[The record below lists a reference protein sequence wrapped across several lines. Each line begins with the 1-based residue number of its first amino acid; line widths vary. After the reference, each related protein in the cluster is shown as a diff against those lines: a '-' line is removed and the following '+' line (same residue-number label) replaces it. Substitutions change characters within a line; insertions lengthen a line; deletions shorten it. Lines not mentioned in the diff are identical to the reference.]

1 MVRDQLKVRANIFN
15 LILEDVSI
23 THVTFSPEFSNA
35 VEAKQI
41 AQQDAQRGYFVVDR
55 AKQEKQSIIVKAE
68 GEAKSAELIGEAVKN
83 NPGFLELRRLDCGRE
98 IAEVVANSKNVVYAD
113 AGTLLLNIKHK

>member
-1 MVRDQLKVRANIFN
+1 MVREQLKVRAAIFN
-15 LILEDVSI
+15 LVLDDVSI

-41 AQQDAQRGYFVVDR
+41 AQQDAQRGFYVVES

-83 NPGFLELRRLDCGRE
+83 SPGFLELRKLEAARE
-98 IAEVVANSKNVVYAD
+98 IAGVVAGSRNTVYAD
-113 AGTLLLNIKHK
+113 AGTLLLNVKHK